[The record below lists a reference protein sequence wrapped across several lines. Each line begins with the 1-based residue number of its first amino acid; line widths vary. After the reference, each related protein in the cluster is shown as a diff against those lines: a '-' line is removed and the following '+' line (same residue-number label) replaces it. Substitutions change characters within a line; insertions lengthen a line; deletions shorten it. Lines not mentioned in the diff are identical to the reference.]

1 MPEYVLY
8 ACICVCVRLLRVLFV
23 CVREYH
29 CLERA
34 AMRGKCACVPCAV
47 YMLMPQWTS
56 LRIRNMPEKP
66 STKSHKAASGLSNFG
81 RAYSAAAFA
90 LKEGA

>member
-8 ACICVCVRLLRVLFV
+8 ACVCVCVRLLRVLFV

-34 AMRGKCACVPCAV
+34 AMRGNRVCAV
-47 YMLMPQWTS
+47 CHVMPQWTS

-66 STKSHKAASGLSNFG
+66 STKSHKPA
-81 RAYSAAAFA
+81 
-90 LKEGA
+90 KQTI

>member
-8 ACICVCVRLLRVLFV
+8 ACVCVCVRLLRVLFV

-34 AMRGKCACVPCAV
+34 AMRGNRVCTVCHV
-47 YMLMPQWTS
+47 MPQWTS

-66 STKSHKAASGLSNFG
+66 STKSHKPA
-81 RAYSAAAFA
+81 
-90 LKEGA
+90 KQTI

>member
-8 ACICVCVRLLRVLFV
+8 ACVCVCV
-23 CVREYH
+23 CVYCECSSCEYH

-34 AMRGKCACVPCAV
+34 AMREKCACVPCAM

-66 STKSHKAASGLSNFG
+66 STKSHKAASGLSYFG
-81 RAYSAAAFA
+81 RAYSAAVSA